1 MQTDQQQDAGASG
14 ADGTTGPRRPAG
26 ATRRPPEAPEG
37 SPLSIALA
45 TGALIAEAKQ
55 LLMETHG
62 LDAHD
67 AFELLRRYSRA
78 SDLPIRDV
86 ALQLVR
92 HEWVPSPPS

>member
-1 MQTDQQQDAGASG
+1 MQTDPHDHGPGA
-14 ADGTTGPRRPAG
+14 AVGPGPAAEVPRAPAG
-26 ATRRPPEAPEG
+26 ATRRPPEAPDG
-37 SPLSIALA
+37 SPLAIALA

-55 LLMETHG
+55 LLMDTHG
-62 LDAHD
+62 LDAED

-92 HEWVPSPPS
+92 HEWLP